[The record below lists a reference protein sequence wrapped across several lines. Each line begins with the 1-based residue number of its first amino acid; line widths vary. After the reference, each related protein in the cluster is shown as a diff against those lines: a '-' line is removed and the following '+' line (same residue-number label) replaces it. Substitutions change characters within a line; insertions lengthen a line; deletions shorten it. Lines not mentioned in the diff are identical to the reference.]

1 MGRIS
6 SCFMIFKSGGTLKYE
21 MIQTMLTHI
30 CCPGRTLLVFKV
42 QQSYK
47 ELSYENSLFVMFLKN
62 KCLFDVVLFHC
73 LNKSRRLVLEAWV
86 V

>member
-1 MGRIS
+1 
-6 SCFMIFKSGGTLKYE
+6 MIH
-21 MIQTMLTHI
+21 TMLTHI
-30 CCPGRTLLVFKV
+30 CCPGMTLLLAFKV

-47 ELSYENSLFVMFLKN
+47 ELSYKNSLFVMFLKN